1 VPKAGVNTA
10 HRMLDTNPIT
20 TIGRGTFNR
29 LANLARL
36 YAAIVH
42 AIRARLHDVFSR
54 DFDTVLVT
62 KAPFDILTG
71 TPLVALY
78 DEFALF
84 QLFGFNHFGDVASS
98 DTHSSSQVLL
108 YFNHD

>member
-1 VPKAGVNTA
+1 
-10 HRMLDTNPIT
+10 MLDTNPIT
-20 TIGRGTFNR
+20 NIGRGTFNR

-36 YAAIVH
+36 YAVILL
-42 AIRARLHDVFSR
+42 AIRSMLHAVFFFR
-54 DFDTVLVT
+54 DLDTGLMT

-84 QLFGFNHFGDVASS
+84 QLFVFNLVAM
-98 DTHSSSQVLL
+98 
-108 YFNHD
+108 